1 MANREVRPG
10 TNDEPDEPLTY
21 LIVDGENLDATLG
34 VNVLGHR
41 PAPDDRPRWERVVE
55 FTRRQWGRPVKAL
68 FFINASSGD
77 LPMPFLQALTAMGLR
92 PIPLS
97 GPPGVK
103 VVDVGIQRTLEAIA
117 KRDAGVMLG
126 SHDVDFLPQLQVLLD
141 GNRQVG
147 LLAFREYVSARY
159 AELIDAGLQVFDLED
174 DAGAFNKVLP
184 RLRVI
189 DLDRFDPEAFL

>member
-10 TNDEPDEPLTY
+10 TKDELDGPLTY

-68 FFINASSGD
+68 FFINATSGD

-103 VVDVGIQRTLEAIA
+103 VVDVGIQRTLEAIS

-141 GNRQVG
+141 GSRQVG
-147 LLAFREYVSARY
+147 LLAFREYVSSRY
-159 AELIDAGLQVFDLED
+159 ADLVDAGLQVFDLED

>member
-1 MANREVRPG
+1 MAILRRRP
-10 TNDEPDEPLTY
+10 
-21 LIVDGENLDATLG
+21 
-34 VNVLGHR
+34 
-41 PAPDDRPRWERVVE
+41 
-55 FTRRQWGRPVKAL
+55 RRQWGRPVKAL

-103 VVDVGIQRTLEAIA
+103 VVDVGIQRTLEAIS

-126 SHDVDFLPQLQVLLD
+126 SHDVDFLPQVQALL
-141 GNRQVG
+141 GGGRRVG
-147 LLAFREYVSARY
+147 LLAFREYVSSRY
-159 AELIDAGLQVFDLED
+159 ADLVDAGLQVFDLED